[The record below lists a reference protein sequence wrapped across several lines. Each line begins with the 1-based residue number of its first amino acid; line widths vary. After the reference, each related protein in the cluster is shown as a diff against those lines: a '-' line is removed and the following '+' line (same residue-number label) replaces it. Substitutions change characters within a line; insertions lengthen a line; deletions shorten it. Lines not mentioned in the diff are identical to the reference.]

1 VRSEQSFLQP
11 IRVGWRATA
20 GTVGGPNY
28 DEFVDDDAIAAALAE
43 RPDSVV
49 ALDLPDHTAEARQAG
64 LDFAGSLPLAAAQLA
79 RMKQAGLYEP
89 VTDAL
94 FGYEMLEPDGHRV
107 RGLIGLVRAD
117 EFSDAADQPGRILR
131 NEDVNAGKVAER
143 RAHIDALGH
152 LLSTVLLVPASGQ
165 ESYDELLATAFA
177 ALPAEPL
184 IADTDGRGVAHRL
197 WQIDGE
203 QFRGFLDGHSYL
215 VADGNH
221 RSRASQQSGSP
232 WCLVTVASATALRIE
247 PYHRLLRGSRLT
259 ADELRK
265 RIAEAGVGL
274 SEVDRPVA
282 GGDADNHLYLG
293 DGSWYRLDLPVPAG
307 GRVVDALPHS
317 VLERRIFEDALGL
330 GPSATEISYVGGRA
344 AWNYLVD
351 EVDAG
356 RAIAAFLL
364 RPVTMAEFTAINAAR
379 EYMPR
384 KSTWFMPKARAGLV
398 LAGIGPD

>member
-1 VRSEQSFLQP
+1 VPSEQSFLQP
-11 IRVGWRATA
+11 IQVGWRATS

-28 DEFVDDDAIAAALAE
+28 DEFVDEDAIAAALAE

-49 ALDLPDHTAEARQAG
+49 ALDLPDHTAEARRAG
-64 LDFAGSLPLAAAQLA
+64 LDFADSLPLAAAQLA

-89 VTDAL
+89 VTDVL
-94 FGYEMLEPDGHRV
+94 FGYEMVEPDGHRV
-107 RGLIGLVRAD
+107 RALIGLVRVE
-117 EFSDAADQPGRILR
+117 EFSDAEDQPGRILR
-131 NEDVNAGKVAER
+131 NEDVNAGKVGER

-152 LLSTVLLVPASGQ
+152 LLSTVLLVPAAEQ
-165 ESYDELLATAFA
+165 QSYDELLATGFA

-184 IADTDGRGVAHRL
+184 IADVDGRGVAHRL
-197 WQIDGE
+197 WQIDGA
-203 QFRGFLDGHSYL
+203 QFRSFLDGNSYL

-232 WCLVTVASATALRIE
+232 WCLVTVASASALRIE
-247 PYHRLLRGSRLT
+247 PYHRLLRGSQLS
-259 ADELRK
+259 ADELAK

-274 SEVDRPVA
+274 SELDRPVA
-282 GGDADNHLYLG
+282 GGDDNFLYLG
-293 DGSWYRLDLPVPAG
+293 GDRWYRLELPTPTG

-317 VLERRIFEDALGL
+317 VLEQRIFEAALGL
-330 GPSATEISYVGGRA
+330 GPAATEISYVGGRA
-344 AWNYLVD
+344 TWDYLVD

-356 RAIAAFLL
+356 RAVAAFLL

-398 LAGIGPD
+398 LAETR